1 MPWTYETLVEW
12 VQKHPEPKE
21 EVDEDDWIFFWF

>member
-12 VQKHPEPKE
+12 VQKHPLPKE
-21 EVDEDDWIFFWF
+21 DDEED

>member
-12 VQKHPEPKE
+12 VQKHPAPKE
-21 EVDEDDWIFFWF
+21 EVDEDD